1 MIICSNLWSCSFYCV
16 LAGHVFIRLVMWFKK
31 NRPVEVA
38 EILVKVDAINFM
50 KSLQILKQ
58 FAFTFATCQTYFK

>member
-1 MIICSNLWSCSFYCV
+1 
-16 LAGHVFIRLVMWFKK
+16 MWFKK

-50 KSLQILKQ
+50 KSLQIRIS
-58 FAFTFATCQTYFK
+58 QTVCVYFCNLSNIL